1 MQVNNLHIFLSY
13 YIIIYKF
20 SSMRNKNIQTLRG
33 TALILTIV
41 NRVDKPFL
49 DFLLAL
55 LLFLIIESQQ

>member
-1 MQVNNLHIFLSY
+1 
-13 YIIIYKF
+13 F

-33 TALILTIV
+33 AALILTIV

>member
-1 MQVNNLHIFLSY
+1 
-13 YIIIYKF
+13 
-20 SSMRNKNIQTLRG
+20 MRNKNIQTLRG

-41 NRVDKPFL
+41 NRVDKPFP